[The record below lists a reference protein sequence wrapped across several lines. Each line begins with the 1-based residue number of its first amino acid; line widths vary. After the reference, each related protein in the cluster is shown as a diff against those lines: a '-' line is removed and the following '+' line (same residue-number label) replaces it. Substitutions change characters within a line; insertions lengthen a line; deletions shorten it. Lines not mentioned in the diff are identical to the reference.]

1 MYLILFF
8 VFIFITIMWIC
19 IFLFCFSRCAHK
31 SGPDNVDED
40 IAAEDDRGEDD
51 NIEVGGEIADY
62 HGEL

>member
-1 MYLILFF
+1 MG
-8 VFIFITIMWIC
+8 IC

-31 SGPDNVDED
+31 FGPDNIDED